1 MDCPGTLPRPAKLP
15 FPGLRILG
23 RIARAEEGGG
33 QLGRL
38 LPPPDVFGTRQ
49 DCDHLA
55 SMEGRGSGGAGAQAG
70 SFWGKSQSALGTL
83 GVSRPLEGLG
93 EPSGAARER
102 RSWKRHK

>member
-1 MDCPGTLPRPAKLP
+1 MMDCPSTLPRPAKLT

-55 SMEGRGSGGAGAQAG
+55 SMEGRGSGAGPASRQTVTGREKA
-70 SFWGKSQSALGTL
+70 APLG
-83 GVSRPLEGLG
+83 
-93 EPSGAARER
+93 
-102 RSWKRHK
+102 